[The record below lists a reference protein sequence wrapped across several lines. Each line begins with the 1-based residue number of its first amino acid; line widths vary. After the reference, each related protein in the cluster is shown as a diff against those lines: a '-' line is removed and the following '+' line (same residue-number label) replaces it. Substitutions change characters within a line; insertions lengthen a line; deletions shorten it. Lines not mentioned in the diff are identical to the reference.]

1 MKEKDP
7 PVDRMST
14 SVLREEVKLSQ
25 LFFKDVKKTE
35 KDFVNKS
42 CCGYM
47 SLSIGNWEN
56 WQQREQ
62 NLGLVD

>member
-25 LFFKDVKKTE
+25 LFFKDVKETE
-35 KDFVNKS
+35 EDFVNKS

-56 WQQREQ
+56 
-62 NLGLVD
+62 

>member
-25 LFFKDVKKTE
+25 LFFKDVKETE
-35 KDFVNKS
+35 EDFVNKS
-42 CCGYM
+42 CCV

>member
-14 SVLREEVKLSQ
+14 SVLREELKLSQ

-35 KDFVNKS
+35 EDFVNKS
-42 CCGYM
+42 YCGYM